1 MAGKSLQSIAALLV
15 GIGDRR
21 AGAAAGAG
29 AGAAVV
35 VIIRV
40 HSNPLGLGFRVQ
52 PILSHRLCNCS
63 KKFSVA

>member
-15 GIGDRR
+15 EIGNRR
-21 AGAAAGAG
+21 AGAA

-52 PILSHRLCNCS
+52 PTAQFVLSTHYQCHTH
-63 KKFSVA
+63 